1 MMNEYINER
10 IKQIRKESGLTQS
23 QFAEQIG
30 LKQNSIALLESG
42 KRMPSDQTILSI
54 CREFRVQPEWLRT
67 GEGEMFRKQTPKSQ
81 KIMDFAASIA
91 RNDDEEFRKRFVAML
106 ADLDPKDWALLER
119 MAEKIVKKEGA
130 SKKAPSQDE

>member
-1 MMNEYINER
+1 MNER
-10 IKQIRKESGLTQS
+10 IKQIRKESGLTQEK
-23 QFAEQIG
+23 FAERIG

-42 KRMPSDQTILSI
+42 KRMPSEQTILSI

-106 ADLDPKDWALLER
+106 ADLDPSDWVLLEHI
-119 MAEKIVKKEGA
+119 AESLSKNKKEEAHEKA
-130 SKKAPSQDE
+130 SSEQE

>member
-1 MMNEYINER
+1 MNTR
-10 IKQIRKESGLTQS
+10 IEIIRKNAGLTQE
-23 QFAEQIG
+23 QFAGKIG
-30 LKQNSIALLESG
+30 LSRNYLWMLESG
-42 KRMPSDQTILSI
+42 SRTPSDRTIKDI
-54 CREFRVQPEWLRT
+54 CREFGVDEHWLRT

>member
-1 MMNEYINER
+1 MDEHINER

-67 GEGEMFRKQTPKSQ
+67 GEGEPFRAPEVDAQL
-81 KIMDFAASIA
+81 AAFLAEITDGDS
-91 RNDDEEFRKRFVAML
+91 DDFRKRFVAML
-106 ADLDPKDWALLER
+106 SRLRPDQWALLED
-119 MAEKIVKKEGA
+119 MAKDLGTKNDGQ
-130 SKKAPSQDE
+130 P

>member
-1 MMNEYINER
+1 MNEHINER

-54 CREFRVQPEWLRT
+54 CREFRVQPDWLRT
-67 GEGEMFRKQTPKSQ
+67 GEGEPFREPEVDAQL
-81 KIMDFAASIA
+81 AAFLAEITDGDSS
-91 RNDDEEFRKRFVAML
+91 DFRKRFVSML
-106 ADLDPKDWALLER
+106 SRLHPDQWALLED
-119 MAEKIVKKEGA
+119 MAKDLDLGTKKDGQ
-130 SKKAPSQDE
+130 P

>member
-1 MMNEYINER
+1 MNEHINER

-67 GEGEMFRKQTPKSQ
+67 GEGEPFREPEVDAQLAAFLAEITDGDSS
-81 KIMDFAASIA
+81 DFQ
-91 RNDDEEFRKRFVAML
+91 KRFVSML
-106 ADLDPKDWALLER
+106 SRLRPDQWALLED
-119 MAEKIVKKEGA
+119 MAKDLGTKNDGQ
-130 SKKAPSQDE
+130 P

>member
-1 MMNEYINER
+1 MDEHINER

-54 CREFRVQPEWLRT
+54 CREFRVQQEWLRT
-67 GEGEMFRKQTPKSQ
+67 GEGEPFRAPEVDAQLAAFLAEITDGDSS
-81 KIMDFAASIA
+81 DFQ
-91 RNDDEEFRKRFVAML
+91 KRFVSML
-106 ADLDPKDWALLER
+106 SRLRPDQWALLED
-119 MAEKIVKKEGA
+119 MAKDLGTKNDGQ
-130 SKKAPSQDE
+130 P

>member
-1 MMNEYINER
+1 MNEHINER

-23 QFAEQIG
+23 QFAERIG

-54 CREFRVQPEWLRT
+54 CREFRVQPEWLRI

-119 MAEKIVKKEGA
+119 IAEKIVKKEGA

>member
-1 MMNEYINER
+1 MNEHINER

-30 LKQNSIALLESG
+30 LRQNSIALLESG

-54 CREFRVQPEWLRT
+54 CREFRVQQEWLRT

-81 KIMDFAASIA
+81 RIMDFAASIA

>member
-1 MMNEYINER
+1 MNEHINER

-67 GEGEMFRKQTPKSQ
+67 GEGEPFREPEVDAQL
-81 KIMDFAASIA
+81 AAFLAEITDGDS
-91 RNDDEEFRKRFVAML
+91 DDFRKRFVSML
-106 ADLDPKDWALLER
+106 SRLRPDQWALLED
-119 MAEKIVKKEGA
+119 MAKDLDLGTKKDGQ
-130 SKKAPSQDE
+130 P

>member
-1 MMNEYINER
+1 MNEHINER

-67 GEGEMFRKQTPKSQ
+67 GEGEPFRAPEVDAQL
-81 KIMDFAASIA
+81 AAFLAEITDGDS
-91 RNDDEEFRKRFVAML
+91 DEFKKRFVSML
-106 ADLDPKDWALLER
+106 SRLRPDQWALLED
-119 MAEKIVKKEGA
+119 MAKDLGTKNDGQ
-130 SKKAPSQDE
+130 P

>member
-1 MMNEYINER
+1 MNENINER

-30 LKQNSIALLESG
+30 LRQNSIALLESG

-54 CREFRVQPEWLRT
+54 CREFRVQQEWLRT

-81 KIMDFAASIA
+81 RIMDFAASIA

>member
-1 MMNEYINER
+1 MNEHINER

-54 CREFRVQPEWLRT
+54 CREFRVQPDWLRT

-119 MAEKIVKKEGA
+119 IAEKIVKKEGA